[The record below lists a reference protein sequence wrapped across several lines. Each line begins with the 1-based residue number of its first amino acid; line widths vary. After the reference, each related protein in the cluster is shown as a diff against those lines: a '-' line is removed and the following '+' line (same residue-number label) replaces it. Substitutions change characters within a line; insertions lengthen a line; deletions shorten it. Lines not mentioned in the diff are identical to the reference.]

1 MTADLPGINISTP
14 SILEVVLDI
23 DTVSKNNFDY
33 YLFVT
38 KNLQNIVNIYFYE
51 TTFQDEAI
59 YIIFIFSNSTQKKF
73 IYS

>member
-23 DTVSKNNFDY
+23 DTISKNNFDH
-33 YLFVT
+33 YLVAT

-51 TTFQDEAI
+51 TTFQDESTHVA
-59 YIIFIFSNSTQKKF
+59 FIFPNS
-73 IYS
+73 I